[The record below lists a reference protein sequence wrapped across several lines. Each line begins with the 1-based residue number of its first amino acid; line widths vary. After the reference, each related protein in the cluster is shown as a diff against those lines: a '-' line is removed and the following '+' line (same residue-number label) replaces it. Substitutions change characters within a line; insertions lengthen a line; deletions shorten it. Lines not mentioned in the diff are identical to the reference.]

1 MNPPRS
7 PPVAPAQSWL
17 WRGDEPRIASVFQ
30 PIVDLRTGNIVGHE
44 VLSRGEGSSESPLD
58 FFTRARH
65 EGVTFEAEHAC
76 WRSALRRIAELPAA
90 HRRAPFFFNV
100 SPEVL
105 ADERFADTAL
115 EALVQQ
121 HGLHPR
127 QFVLEITEQGA
138 FEDTAQLR
146 RLARAL
152 ATRGFGIALDDF
164 GAGHS
169 GLVTLVHSA
178 PDFIKLDQA
187 LVRDIH
193 HHAYLQHLLKSL
205 VAFSTNVG
213 ATLIAEGVESWDEL
227 AVLLRLGI
235 RHAQG
240 FLLARPAPTPPLPG
254 EEFERRRH
262 GTMRALHHRT
272 SSGEDTVGN
281 LAVRCASAQTPVDDA
296 SLATLFQQT
305 PGLDHVVLLEHE
317 QPRGLITRQ
326 RFEARSD
333 THPAPLIAEEDMT
346 VCALM
351 PQALAR
357 ATSATQD
364 PVVVTDATGA
374 FLGTVTMRQLIL
386 RIAEL
391 AGRANGT
398 SQ

>member
-58 FFTRARH
+58 FFARARH
-65 EGVTFEAEHAC
+65 EGLTFEVEDAC
-76 WRSALRRIAELPAA
+76 WRSALRRIAALPEC

-105 ADERFADTAL
+105 ADARFADATL
-115 EALVQQ
+115 EAVVQQ

-127 QFVLEITEQGA
+127 QFVLEITEKGA

-193 HHAYLQHLLKSL
+193 HHAYLQHLVKSL
-205 VAFSTNVG
+205 VAFAANVG

-240 FLLARPAPTPPLPG
+240 FLLARPAPTPPLP
-254 EEFERRRH
+254 EEDFERRRH
-262 GTMRALHHRT
+262 GTMRALHHRA
-272 SSGEDTVGN
+272 SSGDDTVGS
-281 LAVRCASAQTPVDDA
+281 LAVRCASAQAPATDSA
-296 SLATLFQQT
+296 LAALFHQT
-305 PGLDHVVLLEHE
+305 PGLEHVVLLKDD
-317 QPRGLITRQ
+317 QPHGLITRQ
-326 RFEARSD
+326 RFEARAD
-333 THPAPLIAEEDMT
+333 AHPAPLIAEEDMS

-351 PQALAR
+351 PLALAR
-357 ATSATQD
+357 AMPATQD
-364 PVVVTDATGA
+364 PIVITDAAGA

-391 AGRANGT
+391 AARAHGT
-398 SQ
+398 S